1 MIKELNIIGSGLTG
15 PLLATLLAKK
25 HNCNIDM
32 YERSF
37 DSRISNK
44 FSGRSINLALSK
56 RGIHAL
62 KMAGVYDKKFE
73 SQLIPMYGRAI
84 HDFNGEQS
92 IQLYG
97 NKKEHFIN
105 SVSRTAIN
113 QILIDAAEKT
123 KRVKINF
130 NMKCNKVKFDTREM
144 FFENKTFKTINPIIG
159 ADGYRSVV
167 SHAIAEYNNQELDYI
182 DVEHSYKELT
192 IQPKNNEFQ
201 LEPNYLHIWPRR
213 DLMIIALPNTDKSFT
228 CTLFMKSKGKNSF
241 DSIRNVRDLHKFFEE
256 NFSDLIPLIDNLDK
270 VFFDNPTGKLVGL
283 KVPTWSIED
292 KALIIGDA
300 AHATVPFYGQ
310 GMNSAFEDCCILS
323 DIINNENNSNWNQV
337 FEKFNLK
344 RKEDADAILALSLLN
359 YKVMRNDVLD
369 EKFIN
374 KQKLSFLLNKHFPN
388 QFIPVYTMV
397 SFTRIPY
404 NIVLKRSKI
413 QDDILSILIK
423 DLDDINNYDK
433 KMSKDLIN
441 EKLSIINEYSY

>member
-1 MIKELNIIGSGLTG
+1 MNQELNIIGSGLTG

-25 HNCNIDM
+25 HNCNINM

-44 FSGRSINLALSK
+44 FSGRSINLALSR

-62 KMAGVYDKKFE
+62 KMAGVYDENFE

-84 HDFNGEQS
+84 HDLNGEQS

-105 SVSRTAIN
+105 SVSRSTIN

-123 KRVKINF
+123 KKVKINF
-130 NMKCNKVKFDTREM
+130 NMKCSKVKFDTQEM
-144 FFENKTFKTINPIIG
+144 SFENKIIKTNAPIIG
-159 ADGYRSVV
+159 ADGYKSVV
-167 SHAIAEYNNQELDYI
+167 SSAIVECNNQKLDYV

-192 IQPKNNEFQ
+192 IKSKNNEFQ

-228 CTLFMKSKGKNSF
+228 CTLFMKTSGENSF
-241 DSIRNVRDLHKFFEE
+241 DSICNTSDLHEFFEE
-256 NFSDLIPLIDNLDK
+256 NFNDLIPLIDDLDK

-283 KVPTWSIED
+283 KVPKWCFED

-310 GMNSAFEDCCILS
+310 GMNAAFEDCCILS
-323 DIINNENNSNWNQV
+323 DIINNENNLNWNEI
-337 FEKFNLK
+337 FEKFSLK

-369 EKFIN
+369 EKFIS
-374 KQKLSFLLNKHFPN
+374 KQKLSFILNDRFPD

-404 NIVLKRSKI
+404 SIALKRAKI
-413 QDDILSILIK
+413 QDSILDELLK
-423 DLDDINNYDK
+423 DLKSINNYDK
-433 KMSKDLIN
+433 IKSEELIN
-441 EKLSIINEYSY
+441 KHLSKINYE

>member
-84 HDFNGEQS
+84 HDFNGKQS

-144 FFENKTFKTINPIIG
+144 FFENKTVKTINPIIG

-310 GMNSAFEDCCILS
+310 GMNSAFEDCYVLS
-323 DIINNENNSNWNQV
+323 KLITKNKDSNWESLFSRYQN
-337 FEKFNLK
+337 N
-344 RKEDADAILALSLLN
+344 RKKDADTILQLSLDN
-359 YKVMRNDVLD
+359 YRVMRNDVLD
-369 EKFIN
+369 DNFLM
-374 KQKLSFLLNKHFPN
+374 KQKLSFSLNQKFPN
-388 QFIPVYTMV
+388 QFIPIYTMV
-397 SFTRIPY
+397 SFTNIPY
-404 NIVLKRSKI
+404 SEAFNRYKI
-413 QDDILSILIK
+413 QEEILNKL
-423 DLDDINNYDK
+423 
-433 KMSKDLIN
+433 LIN
-441 EKLSIINEYSY
+441 QYDEIKLEELINKNLDEIIYN